1 MKVELNDVYQLLEQ
15 VISNQVALDEK
26 LSHLLK
32 ADEKPKPVEGAA
44 KLNAE
49 GKVVE

>member
-1 MKVELNDVYQLLEQ
+1 MKVELSDVYQLLEQ
-15 VISNQVALDEK
+15 VISNQVAMDEK
-26 LSHLLK
+26 ITHLLK
-32 ADEKPKPVEGAA
+32 SGEKPKPEGAA